1 LSKIPGEAERINC
14 KQMKRLYFYF
24 IMLLITLTACE
35 ERLSETVTYWINE
48 PVFMDAHTFRNS
60 LKISQVGHEITGYGK
75 ISFYNGYLYMSEP
88 GKGIHII
95 NNQNP
100 SKPEVVGYIE
110 LMGNADLS
118 IRDNILYADS
128 YIDLVWFDVS
138 NPAKPVFNGRLENV
152 FPEAIPFVENEFG
165 IDYEMTYINRDED
178 KVVVGWNKVKRTEEV
193 DDYDKGWFWRWLK
206 GDVYAT
212 PDTNID
218 VNTGGNSINGSMSR
232 FALYQQNLYVVI
244 NNQMQ
249 VFDLSGVSPQRVVES
264 LPVGFNVETI
274 FSYGNHLFLGT
285 PTGMLIY
292 SVENPVSPVWKST
305 ITHAYGCD
313 PVVVADDI
321 AYVTVRSGNE
331 CGQEDNELIVID
343 VSDKEKPQ
351 RIKSYPMN
359 GPKGLGIDNKTLF
372 VCDNGLKVYD
382 VTDVTAIDKHL
393 IKHFS
398 TGFDGYDVIPYN
410 NVLMMI
416 ADDGIHQYDYS
427 DLQNIVPISH
437 IKINQSK

>member
-1 LSKIPGEAERINC
+1 MGEAGRIKY
-14 KQMKRLYFYF
+14 KQMKRLHFYI
-24 IMLLITLTACE
+24 IMLLAVLTSCE
-35 ERLSETVTYWINE
+35 DRISQTVTFWVNE
-48 PVFMDAHTFRNS
+48 PVFMDVAEFRNS
-60 LKISQVGHEITGYGK
+60 VKVSQVGHEITGYGK

-100 SKPEVVGYIE
+100 SNPSIVGYIE

-118 IRDNILYADS
+118 IRDNVLYADS

-138 NPAKPVFNGRLENV
+138 NPAKPVFSGRLENV
-152 FPEAIPFVENEFG
+152 FPEAVPLVDNEFG
-165 IDYEMTYINRDED
+165 IDYEMTYTNRDQD
-178 KVVVGWNKVKRTEEV
+178 KVVVGWNKVQRTE
-193 DDYDKGWFWRWLK
+193 DMGDSDKGWFWRWLK
-206 GDVYAT
+206 GDLYAT
-212 PDTNID
+212 PETNID

-232 FALYQQNLYVVI
+232 FALYLDNLYVVI

-249 VFDLSGVSPQRVVES
+249 VFKLSGSLPERVVEN

-292 SVENPVSPVWKST
+292 SVEDPVLPVWKST

-321 AYVTVRSGNE
+321 AYVTVRSGNI
-331 CGQEDNELIVID
+331 CGQNTNELIVID
-343 VSDKEKPQ
+343 VSDKVDPKLIE
-351 RIKSYPMN
+351 SYNMTS
-359 GPKGLGIDNKTLF
+359 PKGLGIDKKTLF
-372 VCDNGLKVYD
+372 VCDDGLKVYD
-382 VTDVTAIDKHL
+382 VTDVTKIDEHL

-398 TGFDGYDVIPYN
+398 AGFDGYDVIPYN

-427 DLQNIVPISH
+427 DLTD
-437 IKINQSK
+437 IKEIMGGYIRVNQ

>member
-1 LSKIPGEAERINC
+1 
-14 KQMKRLYFYF
+14 MKRLFF
-24 IMLLITLTACE
+24 PFLVLMVMLTSCE
-35 ERLSETVTYWINE
+35 DQISQTVTFWVNE
-48 PVFMDAHTFRNS
+48 PVFMDAQTFRNS
-60 LKISQVGHEITGYGK
+60 VKISQVGHEITGYGK

-100 SKPEVVGYIE
+100 ANPQIVGYIE

-128 YIDLVWFDVS
+128 YIDLVWFDVT

-152 FPEAIPFVENEFG
+152 FPEAIPFVDNEFG
-165 IDYEMTYINRDED
+165 IDYDMTFTNRDD
-178 KVVVGWNKVKRTEEV
+178 NKVVVGWNKVKRIQKV
-193 DDYDKGWFWRWLK
+193 DEYENGWFWRWLK

-212 PDTNID
+212 PETNID
-218 VNTGGNSINGSMSR
+218 LNSGGNSINGSMSR
-232 FALYQQNLYVVI
+232 FALYQDNLYVVI

-249 VFDLSGVSPQRVVES
+249 VFKLSGLLPERVVEN

-274 FSYGNHLFLGT
+274 FNYGDHLFLGT

-292 SVENPVSPVWKST
+292 SVEDPLSPFWKST

-331 CGQEDNELIVID
+331 CGQNINELIVID
-343 VSDKEKPQ
+343 VSDKKNPEI
-351 RIKSYPMN
+351 IKSYNMTS
-359 GPKGLGIDNKTLF
+359 PKGLGIDKKTLF
-372 VCDNGLKVYD
+372 VCDDGLKVYD
-382 VTDVTAIDKHL
+382 VTDLTAIDKHL

-398 TGFDGYDVIPYN
+398 NGFDGYDVIPYN

-427 DLQNIVPISH
+427 DITD
-437 IKINQSK
+437 IKEINGSYIRVNQ